1 MIFRSDNVS
10 LRINPK
16 LIMKRLFEKYVRWIL
31 WLAVTIAILLYM
43 QLFHKFHFP
52 FIEQQQLFLLD
63 SEYLIDKLLQPAGVV
78 TLVKEFMLSLFILP
92 YCGAVS
98 STLLLVL
105 AGILT
110 QLIADKIDPTK
121 RLSLVAGLWPV
132 ITHIFLL
139 LNFDYQYSG
148 IISYIIVAAT
158 FLWYLSVRKRDSTVC
173 VIGSVMAALLY
184 CVVGAAALW
193 FAIVVGLYE
202 ICRSPHRIL
211 QNLIPS
217 ALVIVMG
224 ITAVYTF
231 HYFGELRIALTAD
244 GYYNR
249 VMHPEWDIELVWVG
263 LPIVTVF
270 ASLLRKR
277 NNRSLL
283 CRVVATLS
291 QLAIVAVTTWFMYE
305 RQAYYLQAD
314 TVRFQ
319 ELDYLERTQ
328 QWDKIVESS
337 EGNITNKLHL
347 VILNTALIEQDKL
360 AEHAFAYRQIGVDGI
375 SLDWSD
381 NNPFIFNILGELH
394 YALGNP
400 SIAQELAFKKNSE
413 SIAVNHSNNSRS
425 LMRLV
430 ETGLIYGN
438 KSSYAVAEK
447 YISILDRTLFYR
459 DWAAKHRQMLYN
471 DKAVEQDV
479 RLGEERRNMKNID
492 ISYAL
497 ESNFDLVHSMQEG
510 LLARRTIEHQC
521 MGYLLNMDLQRF
533 YEVVKRCCGTP
544 LMPTLPKAFQEA
556 LLIHSVQNKSI
567 EVANYGIPQERVKKF
582 LDFQNFVARNYNR
595 NDLAAIMRRSYGDT
609 YWYYYMFFDDKK

>member
-1 MIFRSDNVS
+1 
-10 LRINPK
+10 
-16 LIMKRLFEKYVRWIL
+16 MKRWFEKYTRWIL
-31 WLAVTIAILLYM
+31 WLAVTIAILIYM
-43 QLFHKFHFP
+43 QLYHKFHFP
-52 FIEQQQLFLLD
+52 FIEQQQLFLFD
-63 SEYLIDKLLQPAGVV
+63 SEYLINKLLQPAGVV

-92 YCGAVS
+92 YCGAIS

-110 QLIADKIDPTK
+110 QFIADKIDPAK

-132 ITHIFLL
+132 VTQMFLL

-148 IISYIIVAAT
+148 IISYIIAAAT
-158 FLWYLSVRKRDSTVC
+158 LLWYISLSERGWNYC
-173 VIGSVMAALLY
+173 VISSTMAVLLY

-193 FAIVVGLYE
+193 FAIAVGVYE
-202 ICRSPHRIL
+202 ICRSPLRIL
-211 QNLIPS
+211 QSLIPM
-217 ALVIVMG
+217 ALVIIMG

-231 HYFGELRIALTAD
+231 HYFGELRIALTID

-249 VMHPEWDIELVWVG
+249 VMHPEWDIELAWIG
-263 LPIVTVF
+263 LPIVVMF
-270 ASLLRKR
+270 ASLLCKQ
-277 NNRSLL
+277 NNISLS
-283 CRVVATLS
+283 CRVVVKLS
-291 QLAIVAVTTWFMYE
+291 QLAIVAVTTWLMAE
-305 RQAYYLQAD
+305 RQAYYLQYD
-314 TVRFQ
+314 TVKFQ

-328 QWDKIVESS
+328 QWNKIIESS
-337 EGNITNKLHL
+337 EKGISNKLHL
-347 VILNTALIEQDKL
+347 IMLNTALIEQDKL
-360 AEHAFAYRQIGVDGI
+360 AERAFAYQQIGVDGI

-400 SIAQELAFKKNSE
+400 SIAQELSFKKNSE
-413 SIAVNHSNNSRS
+413 SIAVNQSNNPRA

-430 ETGLIYGN
+430 ETSLIYGT
-438 KSSYAVAEK
+438 KSGYAIAEK
-447 YISILDRTLFYR
+447 YISILEHSLLYR
-459 DWAAKHRQMLYN
+459 NWAAKHRQMLYN

-497 ESNFDLVHSMQEG
+497 ERNFDLVYSMQDG

-533 YEVVKRCCGTP
+533 YEVVKRCCSTP
-544 LMPTLPKAFQEA
+544 LMPALPKAFQEA
-556 LLIHSVQNKSI
+556 LLIHSVQDKSI
-567 EVANYGIPQERVKKF
+567 EVANYGIPQERVNKF

-595 NDLAAIMRRSYGDT
+595 KDLAGVMRRSYSDT